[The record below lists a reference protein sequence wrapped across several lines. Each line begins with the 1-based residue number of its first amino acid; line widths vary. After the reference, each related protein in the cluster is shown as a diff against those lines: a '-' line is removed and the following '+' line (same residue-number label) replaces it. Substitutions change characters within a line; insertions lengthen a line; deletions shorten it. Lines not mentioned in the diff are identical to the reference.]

1 MSVILPSA
9 ASAPGKVILFG
20 EHAVV
25 YGRPAIAVALSLR
38 ARALLVPS
46 DKLRVC
52 GRERGGSSYVWTA
65 LRRLW
70 DGPAVDLKIASDIPS
85 ASGMGSS
92 AAVSVSSVATILI
105 SRSQFSPERVAR
117 EAFEVE
123 LGVQGRASP
132 TDTSTSTAGGAVI
145 VSPKWEGERLWEIRK
160 GEKVWRISRIGIPEI
175 PLVVVLSGIRSDT
188 GRMVARVARALERRP
203 SLWSVV
209 DSIENLVREAIG
221 PLRKGD
227 LESLGELML
236 ENQRLLRELGVSHPV
251 LERILDVLSPHVYG
265 AKLTGA
271 GGGGS
276 VIAIPRD
283 PREAV
288 DAALRAGFRAVR
300 TAMSPEGVRR
310 ERV

>member
-1 MSVILPSA
+1 MRLPTA

-25 YGRPAIAVALSLR
+25 YGRPAIAVAIALR

-46 DKLRVC
+46 DRLRVC
-52 GRERGGSSYVWTA
+52 GRERGGSAYVWAA

-92 AAVSVSSVATILI
+92 AAVSVSSVASILL
-105 SRSQFSPERVAR
+105 SRSEFSMERVAR

-123 LGVQGRASP
+123 FGVQGRASP
-132 TDTSTSTAGGAVI
+132 TDTSTSTAGGAVVI
-145 VSPKWEGERLWEIRK
+145 SPRWEGERLWEIRK
-160 GEKVWRISRIGIPEI
+160 GKKRWRISRVQIPEI
-175 PLVVVLSGIRSDT
+175 PLIVVLSGRRSDT
-188 GRMVARVARALERRP
+188 GKMVARVARALERDP
-203 SLWSVV
+203 SLWSVI
-209 DSIENLVREAIG
+209 DSIEDLVRVAIE
-221 PLRKGD
+221 PLRRGD
-227 LESLGELML
+227 LESLGELMT

-251 LERILDVLSPHVYG
+251 LERIIEALEPHVYG

-276 VIAIPRD
+276 IIAIPRD
-283 PREAV
+283 RKKAV
-288 DAALRAGFRAVR
+288 DAALRAGFRVVS
-300 TAMSPEGVRR
+300 TSMSPTGVRQ